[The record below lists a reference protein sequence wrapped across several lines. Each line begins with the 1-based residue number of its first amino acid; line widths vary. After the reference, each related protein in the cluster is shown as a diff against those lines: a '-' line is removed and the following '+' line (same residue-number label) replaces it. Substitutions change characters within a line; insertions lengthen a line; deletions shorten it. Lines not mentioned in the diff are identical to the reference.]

1 MQYHALYQIAQIRDI
16 EKQAK
21 ASLAIGNP
29 TARLPDS
36 LMITAG
42 KAAAQLA
49 WRILDAASKKDV
61 KKIMILAGPGD
72 NGGDAFEVAHQ
83 LAEMA
88 QLSPEDTHYE
98 IHVLICGEPNAY
110 SNDAKKS
117 LLAAQTNSI
126 HWHTIDPLQQAQL
139 QRDKLPQLNFS
150 QFDLIVD
157 GLFGIGLSRPIT
169 GIVAELIIQINHSKA
184 CPVLALDVPSGLNA
198 DTGQVIATIAT
209 TAEDAVAVIASHTIS
224 FIANKPGLHTASGK
238 DYAGIVV
245 VDDLNIDNGYYPVP
259 YAYLSN
265 PSQLSTLI
273 PARKQNSHKGSYG
286 DVLIVGGSTGMQG
299 AAILAGRAAL
309 YTGAGRVYL
318 DLIEP
323 SSSVDYSHPEI
334 MHSSIEEHDLSNA
347 HVVIGPGL
355 GHSPNAL
362 NRLRHALIHAPALV
376 IDADALNLIAI
387 HTDLQA
393 LCRNR
398 SNLSWRTI
406 ITPHPLE
413 AARLLNCDTGKIQ
426 ADRCLAAQTL
436 ANQFRCTVILKGSGS
451 IIAAE
456 IMGNSAE
463 ANKALAKT
471 DNHPNDGES
480 RSTQPRSDK
489 TQICINPSGNPALAT
504 AGTGDVLAGICGT
517 MLGQGL
523 SAFNAACLATYIHGL
538 AADDCVRENFGP
550 IGMNASELI
559 PAVRKVLNQMI
570 Q

>member
-49 WRILDAASKKDV
+49 WRILEDASKKDV

-88 QLSPEDTHYE
+88 QISPADTHYE

-126 HWHTIDPLQQAQL
+126 HWRTIDPLEQAQL
-139 QRDKLPQLNFS
+139 QHDKLPQLNFS

-157 GLFGIGLSRPIT
+157 GLFGIGLSRPVT
-169 GIVAELIIQINHSKA
+169 GIVAELIAQINHSKA

-198 DTGQVIATIAT
+198 DTGQVITT
-209 TAEDAVAVIASHTIS
+209 TAEDAVALIASHTIS
-224 FIANKPGLHTASGK
+224 FIANKPGLHTASGR
-238 DYAGIVV
+238 DYAGIVM
-245 VDDLNIDNGYYPVP
+245 VDDLNIDYGYYPVP

-286 DVLIVGGSTGMQG
+286 DVLIVGGCTGMQG

-309 YTGAGRVYL
+309 YAGAGRVYL
-318 DLIEP
+318 DLMEH

-334 MHSSIEEHDLSNA
+334 MHRSIEEHDLSKA

-362 NRLRHALIHAPALV
+362 NRLRRALMQAPALV
-376 IDADALNLIAI
+376 VDADALNLIAV

-413 AARLLNCDTGKIQ
+413 AARLLNCNTSQIQ

-456 IMGNSAE
+456 IMDSSAE
-463 ANKALAKT
+463 ANNALAKT
-471 DNHPNDGES
+471 DNHPNDGKS
-480 RSTQPRSDK
+480 QSTQPCYSK
-489 TQICINPSGNPALAT
+489 TQLCINPSGNPALAT

-517 MLGQGL
+517 MLAQGL

-538 AADDCVRENFGP
+538 AADDCVRENLGP

-559 PAVRKVLNQMI
+559 PAVRKVLNQLI